1 MEEFIVEALLNVFL
15 LFGEVH
21 LLELDFCL
29 LLLECGLLFGG
40 GKVVVDDDS
49 VDVVL
54 EDDSGGRTFV
64 WKGVSGVE
72 TL

>member
-1 MEEFIVEALLNVFL
+1 MEEIIVEALFDVFL

-40 GKVVVDDDS
+40 WKMVVDDDS
-49 VDVVL
+49 VDVVF
-54 EDDSGGRTFV
+54 EDDSG
-64 WKGVSGVE
+64 S
-72 TL
+72 